1 MIPFFSVPVQV
12 QVSVLVKSGSVT
24 LAEGG
29 SVSLKCNASRY
40 PEPTVTWTKLGAD
53 EFIISSQW
61 LNFTNISREETG
73 EYICNASNT
82 CEEKLS
88 SLTTIDVQCKE

>member
-1 MIPFFSVPVQV
+1 M
-12 QVSVLVKSGSVT
+12 T

-29 SVSLKCNASRY
+29 SVSLKCNASGY

-61 LNFTNISREETG
+61 LNFTNISKQETG
-73 EYICNASNT
+73 EYICNANNT
-82 CEEKLS
+82 CEKPS